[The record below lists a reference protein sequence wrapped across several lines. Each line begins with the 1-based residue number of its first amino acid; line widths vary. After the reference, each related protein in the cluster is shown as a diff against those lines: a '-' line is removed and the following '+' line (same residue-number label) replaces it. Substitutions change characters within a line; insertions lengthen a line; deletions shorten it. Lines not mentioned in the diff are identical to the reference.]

1 MSDAQPN
8 PESEEKDLIASAK
21 LGVALRGLNKETV
34 FIPPSVDETILA
46 GVRPRLT
53 GIRRR
58 RARSRMV
65 AGWTALAASVVV
77 GAFVVQALF
86 HRGPFAEHQRFARG
100 DLNHDGTVDILDAF
114 QLARELKQGGKPDPS
129 LDFNGDGKVDA
140 ADVDVLAARAV
151 SLEKAGPS

>member
-8 PESEEKDLIASAK
+8 PESDEKDLIASAK
-21 LGVALRGLNKETV
+21 LGAALRGLAKETV

-46 GVRPRLT
+46 GVAAQLA

-58 RARSRMV
+58 RARGRMA
-65 AGWTALAASVVV
+65 AGWTAVAASVVV
-77 GAFVVQALF
+77 GAFVVQALY
-86 HRGPFAEHQRFARG
+86 HCGPFAVNQQFARE

-114 QLARELKQGGKPDPS
+114 QLARELKQGGKPGPS
-129 LDFNGDGKVDA
+129 RDFNGDGKVDG

-151 SLEKAGPS
+151 RLEKGGPS